1 MKSFV
6 MMEVIYLKSFWP
18 KSSESKACVSP
29 TLLSGVP
36 KAFTSRLSSL
46 LLSTSYENAN
56 KPHLR
61 MWQWCEFLRT
71 PPKKKG
77 LEGLELSCN
86 LLL

>member
-29 TLLSGVP
+29 AVLSGVP
-36 KAFTSRLSSL
+36 KAFTSCLPPLLS
-46 LLSTSYENAN
+46 STSYENAN
-56 KPHLR
+56 KPHLY

-71 PPKKKG
+71 PKKKG